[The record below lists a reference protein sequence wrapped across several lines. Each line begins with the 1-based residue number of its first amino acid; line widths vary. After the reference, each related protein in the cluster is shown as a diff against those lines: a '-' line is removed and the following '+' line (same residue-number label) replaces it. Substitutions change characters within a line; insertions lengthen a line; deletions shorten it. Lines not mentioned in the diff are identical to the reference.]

1 VRYRLAALSPVLLAA
16 ALVAAA
22 LASGSPGATL
32 GVYHAAGILA
42 KGLAAAGCLAAAA
55 RFGRGDYLRA
65 GWVLFAGCYVL
76 LVAKDLV
83 AGPDPR
89 GVLAAAPSPDRL
101 RDLLVLAANVLSV
114 AGAWLLA
121 RVWARAGL
129 SLPGPAARRA
139 GAFAGAAAVALLVA
153 GPALWVDAR
162 SALGGRS
169 ETLMYVFSD
178 LGDIATFT
186 LTAPFV
192 LTAVALR
199 GGLLGWTWI
208 LLAAGNV
215 AWMLVDG
222 MQVFGPSLLPGPA
235 AARLLEEAFRVAA
248 CVSYFAAGMA
258 QRWTLSAVA
267 ADRA

>member
-1 VRYRLAALSPVLLAA
+1 MRYRLAALSPVLFAA
-16 ALVAAA
+16 ALVAIV
-22 LASGSPGATL
+22 LASGSPVTAVGI
-32 GVYHAAGILA
+32 YHAAGILA

-55 RFGRGDYLRA
+55 RFGRGDYLRT
-65 GWVLFAGCYVL
+65 GWALFAGCYVL

-83 AGPDPR
+83 TGPDPR
-89 GVLAAAPSPDRL
+89 GLLAAAPSPDRL
-101 RDLLVLAANVLSV
+101 RDLFVLAANVLSV

-153 GPALWVDAR
+153 GPALWVDAH
-162 SALGGRS
+162 AVLEGR
-169 ETLMYVFSD
+169 TDIAMYAISD

-186 LTAPFV
+186 LTAPFL

-222 MQVFGPSLLPGPA
+222 TQVFGPRALGDPVT
-235 AARLLEEAFRVAA
+235 ARVFEEAFRVAA
-248 CVSYFAAGMA
+248 CLSYFAAGLA
-258 QRWTLSAVA
+258 QRWALSAVTA
-267 ADRA
+267 GRA

>member
-1 VRYRLAALSPVLLAA
+1 MRYRLAALSPVLAAA
-16 ALVAAA
+16 ALVAVV
-22 LASGSPGATL
+22 LASGSPVTAVGI
-32 GVYHAAGILA
+32 YHAAGILS
-42 KGLAAAGCLAAAA
+42 KGLAAAGCLAAAS
-55 RFGRGDYLRA
+55 RFGPADYLRA
-65 GWVLFAGCYVL
+65 GWALFAACYAL

-89 GVLAAAPSPDRL
+89 GLLAAAPSPDRL

-139 GAFAGAAAVALLVA
+139 GAFAVAVAVALLVA
-153 GPALWVDAR
+153 GPALWVDAH
-162 SALGGRS
+162 AVLDGR
-169 ETLMYVFSD
+169 TDTVMYAVSD
-178 LGDIATFT
+178 LGDIATFA
-186 LTAPFV
+186 LTAPFL
-192 LTAVALR
+192 LTAMALR
-199 GGLLGWTWI
+199 GGLLAWTWI

-222 MQVFGPSLLPGPA
+222 TQVFGPGVLGDPVT
-235 AARLLEEAFRVAA
+235 ARVFEEAFRVAA
-248 CVSYFAAGMA
+248 CLSYFVAGLA
-258 QRWTLSAVA
+258 QRWALSAVT